1 LWSGQRW
8 HRAERPRDLEGGS
21 MTSSGSGRARRK
33 IPWPRFALRVTAVWL
48 SAAAGIVI
56 VAALLDGVSITQ
68 RGAALAAGA
77 LLALLNGLVWPVVVR
92 FGLPLTV
99 LTLGLGPLLLNGAF
113 VLLSVQF
120 VTGVQISSLW
130 LAVVV
135 ALVITLVTTTV
146 TALLALDDD
155 DYWYRHTVLRPARG
169 AAPSATDVPGVIFL
183 QIDGLGH
190 GVLQRALRDGD
201 APTMSTWV
209 RRGSHTLLGW
219 ETDWS
224 SQTGASQCG
233 ILMGTNYDMPAFRW
247 LEKDTGTVYVSNH
260 PRSAA
265 ALEQRSST
273 GRGLLFADGASR
285 SNIYTGDAAEAVL
298 TTSVA
303 GQRKGAIGKGYYAYF
318 ADPYNLTRTIIAA
331 LTDVSH
337 EIVQAARQ
345 RRRNVVPRVH
355 RGGVYPL
362 LRCFTT
368 VISKDVTVATL
379 IGDMYAGRSVVYA
392 DFVGYDEVAHHSG
405 VERYEALDALRRLDR
420 DIGRLEMAARGTP
433 RSYRLVVLSD
443 HGQSQGMTF
452 KDRYGYTLGDLVTR
466 SMGGAASVAVRDTSG
481 KAGAESWGYAGGAL
495 DEVSEGGGPLRR
507 LVRRV
512 VRRRK
517 VEGEVQLGPERQAT
531 AAPGADDATVFASGN
546 LGLVYL
552 TQFTH
557 RLTRE
562 EIDEHYPKLLPAL
575 VEHPGVGFVLVKSA
589 QGTPL
594 VLGAKGWRDLE
605 DGIVFGADPLE
616 PFGPSA
622 ARQVLR
628 THGFPHCADL
638 MVNSM
643 WDEQTGEVAAF
654 EELVGSHGGLG
665 GEQTHPFVLYP
676 SDLPAPEEAIHGAES
691 LHQVFRGW
699 LARLGHDRY
708 ADGAD
713 RGSDER

>member
-1 LWSGQRW
+1 
-8 HRAERPRDLEGGS
+8 

-120 VTGVQISSLW
+120 VTGVHISSLW

-169 AAPSATDVPGVIFL
+169 AAPSVTDVPGVIFL

-190 GVLQRALRDGD
+190 GVLQRALRDG
-201 APTMSTWV
+201 
-209 RRGSHTLLGW
+209 
-219 ETDWS
+219 
-224 SQTGASQCG
+224 
-233 ILMGTNYDMPAFRW
+233 
-247 LEKDTGTVYVSNH
+247 
-260 PRSAA
+260 
-265 ALEQRSST
+265 
-273 GRGLLFADGASR
+273 
-285 SNIYTGDAAEAVL
+285 
-298 TTSVA
+298 
-303 GQRKGAIGKGYYAYF
+303 
-318 ADPYNLTRTIIAA
+318 
-331 LTDVSH
+331 
-337 EIVQAARQ
+337 
-345 RRRNVVPRVH
+345 
-355 RGGVYPL
+355 
-362 LRCFTT
+362 
-368 VISKDVTVATL
+368 
-379 IGDMYAGRSVVYA
+379 
-392 DFVGYDEVAHHSG
+392 
-405 VERYEALDALRRLDR
+405 
-420 DIGRLEMAARGTP
+420 
-433 RSYRLVVLSD
+433 
-443 HGQSQGMTF
+443 
-452 KDRYGYTLGDLVTR
+452 
-466 SMGGAASVAVRDTSG
+466 
-481 KAGAESWGYAGGAL
+481 
-495 DEVSEGGGPLRR
+495 
-507 LVRRV
+507 RRV

-562 EIDEHYPKLLPAL
+562 EIDEQYPKLLPAL

-605 DGIVFGADPLE
+605 DGTVFGADPLE

-699 LARLGHDRY
+699 LAHLGHDRY
-708 ADGAD
+708 AAADAGAD
-713 RGSDER
+713 GGSDKR

>member
-1 LWSGQRW
+1 VTWK
-8 HRAERPRDLEGGS
+8 GGG
-21 MTSSGSGRARRK
+21 MTSTGFERASRRP
-33 IPWPRFALRVTAVWL
+33 PWPRIILRVTAVWL
-48 SAAAGIVI
+48 SAAAGIAI
-56 VAALLDGVSITQ
+56 CAALLDGVTITHT
-68 RGAALAAGA
+68 GGALAAGA
-77 LLALLNGLVWPVVVR
+77 MLALLNGLVWPVVVR

-99 LTLGLGPLLLNGAF
+99 LTLGLGPLILNGAF
-113 VLLSVQF
+113 VLLSVYF
-120 VTGVQISSLW
+120 VTGVKISNLW

-135 ALVITLVTTTV
+135 ALVVTIVTTVV
-146 TALLALDDD
+146 TTLLALDDD
-155 DYWYRHTVLRPARG
+155 NYWYRHAVLRPRRG
-169 AAPSATDVPGVIFL
+169 APPAASDVPGVIFL

-209 RRGSHTLLGW
+209 RRGDHTLLGW

-233 ILMGTNYDMPAFRW
+233 ILMGSNYDMPAFRW
-247 LEKDTGTVYVSNH
+247 LEKDTGQVFVSNH
-260 PRSAA
+260 PKSAA
-265 ALEQRSST
+265 ELERRCST
-273 GRGLLFADGASR
+273 GEGLLFADGASR

-303 GQRKGAIGKGYYAYF
+303 GKRKGGIGKGYYAYF

-331 LTDVSH
+331 FTDVGH

-345 RRRNVVPRVH
+345 RRRDVVPRVH

-368 VISKDVTVATL
+368 VITRDVTVATL
-379 IGDMYAGRSVVYA
+379 TGDMYAGRSVVYA

-420 DIGRLEMAARGTP
+420 EIGRLEMAARGAP
-433 RSYRLVVLSD
+433 RPYRLVVLSD

-466 SMGGAASVAVRDTSG
+466 SMGSAASVTQHDASG
-481 KAGAESWGYAGGAL
+481 AAGAESWGYAGGAL
-495 DEVSEGGGPLRR
+495 DEVSEGGGPVRRFVRR
-507 LVRRV
+507 L

-517 VEGEVQLGPERQAT
+517 VEGEVHLGPEREAT
-531 AAPGADDATVFASGN
+531 ATPEEDDATVFASGN

-552 TQFTH
+552 TRFTH

-562 EIDEHYPKLLPAL
+562 EIDANYPKLLPAL
-575 VEHPGVGFVLVKSA
+575 VEHPGVGFVLVQSA

-594 VLGAKGWRDLE
+594 VIGAKGWRDLD
-605 DGIVFGADPLE
+605 DGTVFGVDPLE

-622 ARQVLR
+622 ARQVRR
-628 THGFPHCADL
+628 THGFPHCADI
-638 MVNSM
+638 MVNSL

-665 GEQTHPFVLYP
+665 GEQTHPFVLFP
-676 SDLPAPEEAIHGAES
+676 SDLPAPEEPIHGAES

-699 LARLGHDRY
+699 LAHLGHDRY
-708 ADGAD
+708 AAKVGGGAD
-713 RGSDER
+713 DA